1 MKKLTDNVFLLGNRH
16 FNYFMV
22 GERETA
28 IVECGVTGGVVS
40 LEAQWSQLESK
51 PNVKYLVAMHAHFD
65 HVCGIPRLREFFP
78 QAQVLASE
86 KAQKVLAKPKIVTSF
101 FDQDGKMSETLV
113 RDGILSMKS
122 PPQKPTRIEVDQI
135 IRDGDVIELANDV
148 KLEVMAAPGHS
159 PCSVAC
165 YLPQDRVMFLSD
177 AGGFQISDEDIFP
190 IFFQGYDRYVQ
201 TNEILMGFPTRALG
215 LPHGTI
221 WGGDE
226 VNLFYQRALE
236 SARTAFDSI
245 RTMVND
251 GIDEETMKGELFSR
265 YYRGALR
272 IYTPENIDIC
282 LELLIRRV
290 KECL

>member
-1 MKKLTDNVFLLGNRH
+1 
-16 FNYFMV
+16 MV

-28 IVECGVTGGVVS
+28 IVECGVTGGAVS
-40 LEAQWSQLESK
+40 LEAQWSQLERK

-78 QAQVLASE
+78 EAQVLASE
-86 KAQKVLAKPKIVTSF
+86 KAQKVLAKPKIVANF
-101 FDQDGKMSETLV
+101 FHQDGKMSETLV
-113 RDGILSMKS
+113 RDGILSKKPPS
-122 PPQKPTRIEVDQI
+122 PQPSRIEVDQI
-135 IRDGDVIELANDV
+135 IGDGDVIELAKDV
-148 KLEVMAAPGHS
+148 KLEVIAAPGHS
-159 PCSVAC
+159 PCGVAC
-165 YLPQDRVMFLSD
+165 YLPRDRVMFLSD

-190 IFFQGYDRYVQ
+190 IFFQGYDIYVQ
-201 TNEILMGFPTRALG
+201 TNKILMSFPTRALC

-226 VNLFYQRALE
+226 VNLFYHRALE
-236 SARTAFDSI
+236 SAKTAFDNI
-245 RTMVND
+245 RTMLDD
-251 GIDEETMKGELFSR
+251 GIDEETMKAELFSR

-282 LELLIRRV
+282 VELLIQRV